1 MKYNFIENKSIGNKL
16 EEVFVG
22 GRMLSVPI
30 PKWKSTEQGDSL
42 RSYRRSL
49 GIGLRKAASILEMT
63 GTGLTG
69 LEIGKYSLSDDIYSE
84 VLRRLQEYVF
94 SEEFLNS

>member
-1 MKYNFIENKSIGNKL
+1 MKYNFVENKSIGNKI

-30 PKWKSTEQGDSL
+30 PEWENTEQGDSL

-63 GTGLTG
+63 GAELTG
-69 LEIGKYSLSDDIYSE
+69 LEIGKYSISDDIYSE
-84 VLRRLQEYVF
+84 IIRRL
-94 SEEFLNS
+94 SECNV